1 MMALL
6 STLENSQ
13 APEQQAQI
21 IQQLQ
26 IEFNAVNELLARKTS
41 SCIAVQSSEKNTQV
55 LSLSEFKILC
65 EQLRKDAENAELNDE
80 LLATLADNAPA
91 TYQSDVDALIEYF
104 DQFDFDNAQSTLIAL
119 IELLNQAANL
129 ETH

>member
-1 MMALL
+1 M
-6 STLENSQ
+6 
-13 APEQQAQI
+13 
-21 IQQLQ
+21 
-26 IEFNAVNELLARKTS
+26 
-41 SCIAVQSSEKNTQV
+41 QSSEKNTQV